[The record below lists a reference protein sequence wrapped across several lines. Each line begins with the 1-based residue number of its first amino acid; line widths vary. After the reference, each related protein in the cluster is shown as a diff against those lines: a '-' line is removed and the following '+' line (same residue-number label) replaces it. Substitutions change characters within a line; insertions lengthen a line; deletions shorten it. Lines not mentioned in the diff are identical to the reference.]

1 MEINEKIPPPIYF
14 NVKYDQEHFWQ
25 GDHFFGCSLTA
36 AIEEFSKFDYL
47 LAEFRLNNAIFVN
60 LIKFPELTPKN
71 ASIAYEEGYKS
82 IKNRK
87 ELFKYN
93 HDVEILH
100 ELNNDEKIV
109 FINNLFK
116 KYKNSYLINIGK
128 FGEIIKLIHDK
139 KCKKVLFAGKIEKP
153 KISNLK
159 LDFKGFYY
167 LPRIIKASKLGD
179 AAILKEIIKILAQNN
194 IKTENSLKFNPELSL
209 KKGNYS
215 KFKPNKQDQ
224 LDIKKAIKTLN
235 SLREYNFSQGV
246 VVRNN
251 KVVSI
256 EGKGGTKKMLEKNR
270 SKKFR
275 NHGVLVKFPK
285 KKQDLR
291 VDLPTIGLKTLKQSK
306 TAGLKGIVIK
316 SKQQVFLDEN
326 KCIKF
331 ANKNKMFISVK

>member
-1 MEINEKIPPPIYF
+1 MIGLI
-14 NVKYDQEHFWQ
+14 
-25 GDHFFGCSLTA
+25 FGST
-36 AIEEFSKFDYL
+36 D
-47 LAEFRLNNAIFVN
+47 
-60 LIKFPELTPKN
+60 FPK
-71 ASIAYEEGYKS
+71 
-82 IKNRK
+82 
-87 ELFKYN
+87 
-93 HDVEILH
+93 EILKTVKKR
-100 ELNNDEKIV
+100 KIE
-109 FINNLFK
+109 
-116 KYKNSYLINIGK
+116 YLIIDLSKSKKFKQERKSYSVSIGQFGKIMNILK
-128 FGEIIKLIHDK
+128 ENN
-139 KCKKVLFAGKIEKP
+139 CKKVLFAGKVNKP
-153 KISNLK
+153 NLSKLK
-159 LDFKGFYY
+159 LDFKGIYY
-167 LPRIIKASKLGD
+167 IPRIIKASKLGD
-179 AAILKEIIKILAQNN
+179 AAILKEIIKILSQNK

-215 KFKPNKQDQ
+215 KIKPNKDDQ

-235 SLREYNFSQGV
+235 NLRQYNFSQGA
-246 VVRNN
+246 VVRNK

-256 EGKGGTKKMLEKNR
+256 EGKGGTKKMLEKSR

-316 SKQQVFLDEN
+316 SKQHVFLDEN

>member
-1 MEINEKIPPPIYF
+1 MIGLIFGDTDFPNKILKTIKKRRT
-14 NVKYDQEHFWQ
+14 KYLIID
-25 GDHFFGCSLTA
+25 L
-36 AIEEFSKFDYL
+36 SK
-47 LAEFRLNNAIFVN
+47 
-60 LIKFPELTPKN
+60 
-71 ASIAYEEGYKS
+71 S
-82 IKNRK
+82 RK
-87 ELFKYN
+87 
-93 HDVEILH
+93 
-100 ELNNDEKIV
+100 
-109 FINNLFK
+109 FK
-116 KYKNSYLINIGK
+116 KDCKSYSVSIGQFGKIINILK
-128 FGEIIKLIHDK
+128 ENN
-139 KCKKVLFAGKIEKP
+139 CKKVLFAGKVNKP
-153 KISNLK
+153 NLSKLK
-159 LDFKGFYY
+159 LDFKGIYY
-167 LPRIIKASKLGD
+167 IPRIIKASKLGD
-179 AAILKEIIKILAQNN
+179 AAIFKEIIKILSQNK

-215 KFKPNKQDQ
+215 KIKPNKDDQ

-235 SLREYNFSQGV
+235 NLRQYNFSQGA
-246 VVRNN
+246 VVRNK

-256 EGKGGTKKMLEKNR
+256 EGKGGTKKMLEKSR

-316 SKQQVFLDEN
+316 SKQHVFLDEN